1 MKVLVTGSHGLLGS
15 AFVEILKKRSI
26 SYVPYDRAHPKLT
39 ARGIT
44 AVVHF
49 GGVTPHS
56 LVKGKVP
63 STKDYYAA
71 NVAGTA
77 TLLAA
82 LSHAENLTR
91 FVNIGSAAECG
102 FSPRP
107 FRESSACRPEGAYG
121 QSKLAQ
127 SALVEEFA
135 HMHKVKTFNLRI
147 FNLVGLANRTIAEGL
162 VSNRPNIF
170 MALTNQF
177 RKKAPRVIEVSNAK
191 DMRDYVAVDD
201 VLDAVLKALT
211 ADAGGMYELVNICSG
226 RGTPISDVVA
236 LFGKELHLPYTLKN
250 LSRKTNRSIGVADKA
265 ERLLKWHAKVSL
277 ERAVQK
283 YLEL

>member
-1 MKVLVTGSHGLLGS
+1 MKVLVTGSHGVLGS
-15 AFVEILKKRSI
+15 AFIEVLKKKGI
-26 SYVPYDRAHPKLT
+26 PHIAYDRMHPK
-39 ARGIT
+39 AVKHDVT

-56 LVKGKVP
+56 LVKGRVP

-82 LSHAENLTR
+82 LSHTENLTR

-102 FSPRP
+102 FSKQP
-107 FRESSACRPEGAYG
+107 FRESSTCRPEGAYG

-127 SALVEEFA
+127 SVLVEEFA
-135 HMHKVKTFNLRI
+135 HTHKVKTFNLRM
-147 FNLVGLANRTIAEGL
+147 FNLVGLANRTIADGL
-162 VSNRPNIF
+162 ASNRPNIF
-170 MALTNQF
+170 TALTNQF

-191 DMRDYVAVDD
+191 DTRDYVAVDD
-201 VLDAVLKALT
+201 VLDAIQRALT
-211 ADAGGMYELVNICSG
+211 ANSGSVYELVNICSG

-236 LFGKELHLPYTLKN
+236 LFGKALHLPYTLKN
-250 LSRKTNRSIGVADKA
+250 LSRKTNRSIGVASKA
-265 ERLLKWHAKVSL
+265 ERLLKWHAKISL
-277 ERAVQK
+277 ERAVRK